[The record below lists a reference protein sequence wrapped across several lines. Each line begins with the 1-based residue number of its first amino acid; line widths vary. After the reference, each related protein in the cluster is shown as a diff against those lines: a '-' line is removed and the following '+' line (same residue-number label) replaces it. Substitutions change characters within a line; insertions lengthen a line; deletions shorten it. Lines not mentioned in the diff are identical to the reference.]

1 MNDVVEGTMASMVP
15 DDVTS
20 RPATDPDA
28 DAALLSLLE
37 RAGPRVRRAFDRA
50 GELRLQ
56 ILVTEVLAGANFA
69 NAGTSTSAHESWPL
83 CATRPPAART
93 GDIGAAAS
101 RRTRTASFRAGAE
114 YIYPASTIKLPT
126 AICVLR
132 AIQDLQAAGGTIDAR
147 TPLRFH
153 PAFSD
158 QVTEDRDPTNLG
170 YAADATLASPPG
182 SLHSEA
188 PAPHNPPS
196 PVAGTFC
203 VEHEIRKSLI
213 VSDNPAHNRLYT
225 IVGHERVNRLCR
237 EMGLSSALINH
248 RLSEFRTR
256 DEQRRTGRVEFLA
269 NALAPDERVLATIPE
284 RDSTLMIEN
293 PPTLQGLSL
302 GHTHVIN
309 GVTHHA
315 PMDFSWRNRLS
326 LHDIQRSLMLVVR
339 PDLIND
345 ARTTGLSERHRLLL
359 CGALWPFARQ
369 STNPVFPRDEF
380 RDLSTKYCLHGL
392 RRHWA
397 DDDFVIFNKVGQAY
411 GFTIENAYVVHRT
424 TGRAFFIAISLYA
437 NASGVIGADTYDD
450 ISVSIPLIADITEA
464 VAIAPLAG

>member
-1 MNDVVEGTMASMVP
+1 MASMVP
-15 DDVTS
+15 DDATS

-37 RAGPRVRRAFDRA
+37 HAGPRVRRAFDRA

-56 ILVTEVLAGANFA
+56 ILVTEVLAPANTD
-69 NAGTSTSAHESWPL
+69 TSHAPWPL
-83 CATRPPAART
+83 CATHPPAT
-93 GDIGAAAS
+93 GAHA
-101 RRTRTASFRAGAE
+101 RTRTASFRAGAE

-126 AICVLR
+126 AICALR
-132 AIQDLQAAGGTIDAR
+132 AIQDLQAAGAPVDAR

-153 PAFSD
+153 PVFID
-158 QVTEDRDPTNLG
+158 QVIEDRDPTNRG
-170 YAADATLASPPG
+170 YAADTTLLAHHAGTPTLA
-182 SLHSEA
+182 
-188 PAPHNPPS
+188 HNPPS

-203 VEHEIRKSLI
+203 VEHEVRKSLI

-225 IVGHERVNRLCR
+225 LVGHERVNRLCR
-237 EMGLSSALINH
+237 EIGLSSALINH

-269 NALAPDERVLATIPE
+269 NALAPDERALATIPE
-284 RDSTLMIEN
+284 RDSSLIIGN
-293 PPTLQGLSL
+293 PPTLPGLSL

-309 GVTHHA
+309 GITHDA

-339 PDLIND
+339 PDLLSD
-345 ARTTGLSERHRLLL
+345 AMTTGLSERHRVLL
-359 CGALWPFARQ
+359 CDALWPFARQ
-369 STNPVFPRDEF
+369 SMNPVFSRDEF

-392 RRHWA
+392 KRHWP

-411 GFTIENAYVVHRT
+411 GFTIENAYVVHRP

-437 NASGVIGADTYDD
+437 NASGVIGADSYDD

-464 VAIAPLAG
+464 IAAAPMA